1 MEPSTLRMQK
11 KVPSSSSRSKKLLL
25 GSLTLLIAVL
35 LTLNF
40 LPQTQKISTQYV
52 DDNFQRALATFAI
65 SKSLNA
71 IISVAQGTEIAATPA
86 GIGVNFAV
94 GELLDPINDMV
105 ERFSWVMLMATLSL
119 GIQKILI
126 VVVSTPLI
134 EYLFLLLGIATLY
147 RLYKPKKSYLST
159 LVKLFVFLLILRFSM
174 PLMALA
180 NQGVYDYFLAED
192 FQKAALS
199 LQQQQIDLD
208 KTGAVQQQS
217 GSLWAKIKKIYQN
230 TKEALN
236 IKKQLRDLRLAL
248 DNTFNNLLHLMTI
261 FVIQTIL
268 FPLLF
273 LYLLIKL
280 LKSSL
285 NPSSLLQQWVS
296 RYDVIIRQKIS
307 PHKES

>member
-126 VVVSTPLI
+126 VVVSTSLI

>member
-25 GSLTLLIAVL
+25 GSLTLLMAVL

-285 NPSSLLQQWVS
+285 NPSSVLQQWVS
-296 RYDVIIRQKIS
+296 RYDVIIQQKIS